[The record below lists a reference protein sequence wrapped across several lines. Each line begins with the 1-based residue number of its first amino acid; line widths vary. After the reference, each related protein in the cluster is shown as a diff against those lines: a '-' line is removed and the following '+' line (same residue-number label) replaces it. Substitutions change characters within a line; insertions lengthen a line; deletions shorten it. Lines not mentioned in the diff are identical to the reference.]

1 MDKYQQIV
9 FNAAMLAAYNG
20 DHGVDAVRKYSGGKI
35 DAGYPD
41 SYIKDLLARWGL

>member
-20 DHGVDAVRKYSGGKI
+20 EHGVSAVRKYSGGKI
-35 DAGYPD
+35 DSSYPD
-41 SYIKDLLARWGL
+41 NYIKDLLARWGL